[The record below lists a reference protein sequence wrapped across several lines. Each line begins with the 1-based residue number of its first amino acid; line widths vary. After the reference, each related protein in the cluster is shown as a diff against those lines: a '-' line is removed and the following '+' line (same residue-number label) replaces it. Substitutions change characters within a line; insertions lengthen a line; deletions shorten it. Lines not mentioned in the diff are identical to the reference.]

1 VSALPSLDEIKRYSA
16 TVCEQIRW
24 KKAHSGIAQEIEDH
38 LCDQRDY
45 YLAEGVEEETATQK
59 AILQMGDAVHV
70 GTLLD
75 KTHKPKPQWLLIL
88 LTFSLMLV
96 GTGVRYFID
105 VSEASLVK
113 FSMVPFIIAMAIFL
127 AAYFLDFT
135 ALGKYPK
142 ICYFLV
148 LLLSMAGITVGPE
161 VNGRA
166 WFFFAGFGMNLS
178 YLALIF
184 PLIYS
189 LFIYAMRSKG
199 TRGILLCGAAYIP
212 YAFILL
218 LVPSTTGF
226 VLYTFS
232 SLILLLT
239 AMRKGWF
246 GGGKRQGLLMVLV
259 PSAVSVISVIF
270 LFLLQ
275 PYRFE
280 RLKILLDPA
289 SDPRGYQTVMIRELM
304 SGAVFAGRGIIPQQY
319 GGDVLSLSWFDTD
332 LVLTALTHKYGWIV
346 FIGIAFLFIAFSAL
360 GFKYVSRQ
368 RSVLGLM
375 VSLPILLVFVTQV
388 ILYMATNLG
397 YGLLTALSLPL
408 VSYGKAA
415 LFLNAGLIGVMLS
428 VFRTGEVIRDGC
440 QPNVKDSS
448 FISYED
454 GKLIINLKG

>member
-1 VSALPSLDEIKRYSA
+1 MLPSLDEIKRYST

-24 KKAHSGIAQEIEDH
+24 KKAHPGIAKEIDDH
-38 LCDQRDY
+38 LCDQRDS
-45 YLAEGVEEETATQK
+45 YLAEGDEEETATQK

-75 KTHKPKPQWLLIL
+75 KTHKPKPQWMLIL
-88 LTFSLMLV
+88 LTVSLMLV
-96 GTGVRYFID
+96 GAGARYFID
-105 VSEASLVK
+105 GSEASLEN
-113 FSMVPFIIAMAIFL
+113 FSAVPFIIALAIFL
-127 AAYFLDFT
+127 TAYFLDFT
-135 ALGKYPK
+135 ALAKYPK

-148 LLLSMAGITVGPE
+148 LILSMAGLTLASK

-166 WFFFAGFGMNLS
+166 WFFFARFGFSLS
-178 YLALIF
+178 YLSLIF
-184 PLIYS
+184 PLVYS

-199 TRGILLCGAAYIP
+199 TRGILLCGIAYMP
-212 YAFILL
+212 YAIILL

-232 SLILLLT
+232 ASVLLLA

-246 GGGKRQGLLMVLV
+246 GGGKRRGMLLVLV
-259 PSAVSVISVIF
+259 PAAISVFSLIS

-280 RLKILLDPA
+280 RLRILLDPA

-304 SGAVFAGRGIIPQQY
+304 SGAVVAGRGIIPQQY
-319 GGDVLSLSWFDTD
+319 GSDVLSLSWFDTD

-346 FIGIAFLFIAFSAL
+346 FMGIAFLFIIFSAL
-360 GFKYVSRQ
+360 GFRYVSRQ
-368 RSVLGLM
+368 RSVLGFM
-375 VSLPILLVFVTQV
+375 VSLSILLIFVTQV

-408 VSYGKAA
+408 VSYGKTA
-415 LFLNAGLIGVMLS
+415 LFLNAGLIGIMLS
-428 VFRTGEVIRDGC
+428 VFRTGEVIRDGY
-440 QPNVKDSS
+440 QPNVKAGS